1 MGYSWGNLTN
11 VYKHLKG
18 GHREDGARHLGTFQ
32 SCPLKR
38 QRAQTGTQEVLSEQ
52 QKTFFFFLLCEWL
65 RTVTGCP
72 EKLWS
77 WTGGSRWPSLS
88 RDWTRWTQ
96 RSLPASALNRP
107 ESFCSGLSVQ
117 KSLFLSF
124 LLQAPS
130 YRSSFFIRCIFPL
143 VVVCQALLTVF
154 LYWRCTK
161 ES

>member
-1 MGYSWGNLTN
+1 MSINIWKEGTE
-11 VYKHLKG
+11 
-18 GHREDGARHLGTFQ
+18 RMEPGTFQ
-32 SCPLKR
+32 LCPLKR

-52 QKTFFFFLLCEWL
+52 QKTFFFFFFVLCEWL

-72 EKLWS
+72 KKLWS
-77 WTGGSRWPSLS
+77 WTGGSRWSSLS

-107 ESFCSGLSVQ
+107 ESFYSGLSVQ

-130 YRSSFFIRCIFPL
+130 YCSSFFIRCISPL

-154 LYWRCTK
+154 LYWCCTK
-161 ES
+161 DVCVFVKMWI